1 MPISFNIVIFFTIL
15 FVIFQ
20 PSLGVLSVSF
30 SAIEWAQGRTWDF
43 LCQYSLGLD
52 GFGHLLVSHT
62 LYNFLIALGQECLI
76 IIWFRFCC
84 PWHCICSSTD
94 DEDDGGEFYI
104 TCMNLSDNH
113 LLSLTNVL
121 FSFFFTE
128 EFDFESDEELPIES
142 PENGEY
148 FLYVFL
154 HMNYI
159 WLSLFSKSSD
169 SIQLSPMLDMFLRL
183 MEWIYSWYT

>member
-1 MPISFNIVIFFTIL
+1 
-15 FVIFQ
+15 
-20 PSLGVLSVSF
+20 
-30 SAIEWAQGRTWDF
+30 
-43 LCQYSLGLD
+43 
-52 GFGHLLVSHT
+52 
-62 LYNFLIALGQECLI
+62 
-76 IIWFRFCC
+76 
-84 PWHCICSSTD
+84 
-94 DEDDGGEFYI
+94 
-104 TCMNLSDNH
+104 MNLSDNH

-159 WLSLFSKSSD
+159 WLSVFSRSSD

-183 MEWIYSWYT
+183 MELIYS